1 VVKVREVMHRALV
14 TVSPDDSMRAA
25 AETMQARQV
34 RHLLVTDGE
43 QRLLGIVTDRDLRHA
58 AFLPLLARHLP
69 WDSRRLGAPR
79 VRDVMTWSVVTI
91 GPDADLDRAA
101 SLMFERRVGSLPVTE
116 GGRVVGMLTEREI
129 FEALREEDR
138 ASVPPELFLG

>member
-1 VVKVREVMHRALV
+1 MKVRDLMRQALV

-25 AETMQARQV
+25 AETMRVRQV

-58 AFLPLLARHLP
+58 AFLPLLARHLA

-79 VRDVMTWSVVTI
+79 VRDVMTWAVVTI

-101 SLMFERRVGSLPVTE
+101 SLMFERRVGSLPVTDE
-116 GGRVVGMLTEREI
+116 GRVVGMLTEREI